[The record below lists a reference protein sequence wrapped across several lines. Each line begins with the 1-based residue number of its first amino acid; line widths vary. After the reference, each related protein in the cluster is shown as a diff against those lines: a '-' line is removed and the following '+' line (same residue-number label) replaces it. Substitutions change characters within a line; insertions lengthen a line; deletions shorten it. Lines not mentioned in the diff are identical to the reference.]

1 MFDFK
6 RNEPS
11 FEEILKDVYKH
22 RFNFDSPLPERP
34 EYLLEIEQEEHRYG
48 IALEGS
54 VIEFSGMP
62 KARKSTLMAGFV
74 AASLSKSKKAL
85 NICSK
90 IDNTIVWIDTEQSEL
105 EFKYFQRMV
114 VKMAGLNHQP
124 ENYIALN
131 IRKYDDSTRFK
142 IVDRV
147 INGIKDLGMVVLDG
161 IADLSFDENE
171 QNSTKALVSHVM
183 SWADYRS
190 CPLLAAIHT
199 NKDGKSSTGHLGG
212 YLDKRCSY
220 HIRVEKKSDNDPS
233 LVTPRLSRMGET
245 FRPFKFAHQI
255 GNLPAIYTESFI
267 GDEDGAEPEG
277 LPF

>member
-1 MFDFK
+1 MFDYIKKEPTFEDIVK
-6 RNEPS
+6 EVYRN
-11 FEEILKDVYKH
+11 
-22 RFNFDSPLPERP
+22 RFNFDAPLPERP
-34 EYLLEIEQEEHRYG
+34 EYLLEIEQENHSYG

-54 VIEFSGMP
+54 VVEFSGMP
-62 KARKSTLMAGFV
+62 KARKSTLMAAFV
-74 AASLSKSKKAL
+74 AASLSKSKTAL
-85 NICSK
+85 NIRSK
-90 IDNTIVWIDTEQSEL
+90 IDSNIVWIDTEQSEL

-114 VKMAGLNHQP
+114 VKMAGLTSHP
-124 ENYIALN
+124 ENYFALN

-147 INGIKDLGMVVLDG
+147 ISGIKDLGMVVLDG

-183 SWADYRS
+183 SWADYRT

-220 HIRVEKKSDNDPS
+220 HIRVEKKADNDPS

-245 FRPFKFAHQI
+245 FKPFRFAHQI
-255 GNLPAIYTESFI
+255 GNLPAIYDESFM
-267 GDEDGAEPEG
+267 GDEEGAEPQG